1 MEKKN
6 LISVTLEGPNYL
18 LWSRVAR
25 VTLGSH
31 GLWDSHIMEA
41 ETLKRMAQEDSQA
54 TCLKHDNKWVQEDQQ
69 ALEIIHK
76 SLSKPILDAHSH
88 CKTATNLWENLQTV
102 YGNLWESLQTVY
114 EQDKF
119 FSLLL
124 NLNSPYNHLINYFLR
139 ERKNSRFRRC
149 LFLEKPAKYI

>member
-1 MEKKN
+1 
-6 LISVTLEGPNYL
+6 
-18 LWSRVAR
+18 
-25 VTLGSH
+25 
-31 GLWDSHIMEA
+31 MEA

-102 YGNLWESLQTVY
+102 
-114 EQDKF
+114 
-119 FSLLL
+119 
-124 NLNSPYNHLINYFLR
+124 
-139 ERKNSRFRRC
+139 
-149 LFLEKPAKYI
+149 